1 MFLDYFG
8 QAIVG
13 HKYFNTELRCKN
25 NFSDSCTVSDEAF
38 GRFTL
43 ERCWES
49 WLSGATNK
57 DRPGKCTIKADH
69 TKEKSN
75 KRFGGWEQEGINRF
89 TAIAHLV
96 ASDRKLG
103 ERQRMEDEYR
113 MSKFDE
119 VYGKEDNI
127 GENSMNNDILACPA
141 YNDLSEEE
149 NIDNEE
155 DEDENFEDEYE
166 IYEHEENIE
175 VRENEEDGSTTANE
189 EESDSFQEGMVI
201 SFYSV
206 SLNNTYYLKICYYY
220 TNSYDT

>member
-1 MFLDYFG
+1 MFELSNKDHNIKSLFEKNKISGVAVGTKEHFFLFMDYFG

-43 ERCWES
+43 ERCWDS

-57 DRPGKCTIKADH
+57 QRPGKCTIKADH
-69 TKEKSN
+69 TREKSN
-75 KRFGGWEQEGINRF
+75 KRFGGWEPEGINRF

-96 ASDRKLG
+96 ASDRKLE
-103 ERQRMEDEYR
+103 ERKKMEDEYR
-113 MSKFDE
+113 MVKFDE

-127 GENSMNNDILACPA
+127 GENIPNTDTLICHA

-149 NIDNEE
+149 ENNESKLDEDDFCE
-155 DEDENFEDEYE
+155 DEGKSERR
-166 IYEHEENIE
+166 ENIE
-175 VRENEEDGSTTANE
+175 DYRADYEG
-189 EESDSFQEGMVI
+189 SDSFQEGIV
-201 SFYSV
+201 V
-206 SLNNTYYLKICYYY
+206 
-220 TNSYDT
+220 